1 MLPLKVWR
9 PAAFNATA
17 LVVGSIA
24 PDLQNFWNTPQGT
37 VEFGHTLV
45 GQFVFCLPMT
55 MFVVLFVGN
64 LRLGEVVAARLGGR
78 FAWLTDAATDVSRPG
93 GIGRAVAGALC
104 GSFSHLGLD
113 MLTHETIPGWLPRSV
128 YHLGHLVFSMHTV
141 TQAVASALGAVIAL
155 WALRRLS
162 LRNTHTAP
170 ARRSGA
176 LWLVPFALA
185 GGAFG
190 LVRALP
196 AIRYPDGYFEA
207 GRVYVWGYVGFLVI
221 IGAAAGALAA
231 ATLLA
236 WWDHRVEARGAHAA
250 DSSRIARRG
259 QSPT

>member
-24 PDLQNFWNTPQGT
+24 PDLQNFWNTPVGT
-37 VEFGHTLV
+37 VEFGHTLL
-45 GQFVFCLPMT
+45 GQLVFCLPMT

-64 LRLGEVVAARLGGR
+64 LRLGEVLAARLGR
-78 FAWLTDAATDVSRPG
+78 PLAWLADAAADVGRPWG
-93 GIGRAVAGALC
+93 VGRAAASALC
-104 GSFSHLGLD
+104 GSFSHVGLD
-113 MLTHETIPGWLPRSV
+113 MLTHETLPRWMPRGR
-128 YHLGHLVFSMHTV
+128 YHLGHLVFSTQSV
-141 TQAVASALGAVIAL
+141 TQAVASALGAAVAL
-155 WALRRLS
+155 WALRRIYLQNPHK
-162 LRNTHTAP
+162 LP
-170 ARRSGA
+170 ARRPGA

-190 LVRALP
+190 LVRSLP
-196 AIRYPDGYFEA
+196 AIQYPDRYFEA

-221 IGAAAGALAA
+221 VGAAAGALAA

-236 WWDHRVEARGAHAA
+236 WWDHRVEARRAHAA